1 MSRIIRVVVYALIVL
16 VLYYVIHEI
25 IRVYNKPSA
34 PQDAELAGTDTLDV
48 SSGVLDTL
56 GLDSLPSDELI
67 TNEEIVG
74 GGSVGDISETVT
86 PAEEPAPKPVKSAV
100 PVVKKSEVPAK
111 TNPVIEEKPVKKAP
125 VKASTPVKTEVK
137 KPAPAQTKPA
147 IKPEPKPQPVKQ
159 QPAKTADQPGDG
171 GKYLVMAGSYLLRD
185 NATKMVKK
193 LREMGYSNAEVVIFP
208 ESEFHSV
215 IAVRYA
221 SETKAQAAVTE
232 LKRKGIESFVKVK

>member
-1 MSRIIRVVVYALIVL
+1 MSRIVRVAVYALIVL

-25 IRVYNKPSA
+25 IRVYHKSPE
-34 PQDAELAGTDTLDV
+34 PQETNLDVSDTLDV
-48 SSGVLDTL
+48 SSGNSDTL
-56 GLDSLPSDELI
+56 GLDDFPSDELI
-67 TNEEIVG
+67 TNEDIVG
-74 GGSVGDISETVT
+74 GGIVTNVPEAQISGNKSD
-86 PAEEPAPKPVKSAV
+86 PKPEKSSATAVKKTETPEKSK
-100 PVVKKSEVPAK
+100 PVVA
-111 TNPVIEEKPVKKAP
+111 EKPVQKAP
-125 VKASTPVKTEVK
+125 SSTGKPDKKEVK
-137 KPAPAQTKPA
+137 EPAPAQNKPA
-147 IKPEPKPQPVKQ
+147 LKPEPQPQPVKQ

-185 NATKMVKK
+185 NATKMVRK

-215 IAVRYA
+215 IAVRFA